1 MNSTRR
7 IPLLA
12 AGVLTA
18 ALTLTAC
25 GGSGGGGGGATG
37 KQCTAA
43 GDATTALAKAKKAFD
58 DAPSVHLSL
67 STSTEPSGSAIL
79 AAEGV
84 LTHQP
89 GFKGSAKVKVP
100 IFGSVES
107 PVIAVDGKVYAKIPG
122 PSYAEIKPADFNAPD
137 PASFADP
144 DTGLSSLLLDLAPT
158 GGCTVKRIDGDL
170 LAVFTGTL
178 TGAQVAKI
186 IPSANTSSSYTATI
200 GINDAGQ
207 VAHLST
213 TGDFF
218 SESAPATYDVTLG
231 DYDKTATI
239 SAP

>member
-1 MNSTRR
+1 MTAPRR
-7 IPLLA
+7 TALLA
-12 AGVLTA
+12 AGTLAA

-25 GGSGGGGGGATG
+25 GDSGGGASASG

-43 GDATTALAKAKKAFD
+43 GDAKTALTKAKKAFD
-58 DAPSVHLSL
+58 DAQSVHLSL
-67 STSTEPSGSAIL
+67 STPTEPSGSAIL
-79 AAEGV
+79 AADGT

-89 GFKGSAKVKVP
+89 GFEGTAKVKVP

-122 PSYAEIKPADFNAPD
+122 PSYGEIKPADFNAPD

-144 DTGLSSLLLDLAPT
+144 ETGLSSLLLDLVPK
-158 GGCTVKRIDGDL
+158 GGCTVKRVDGDL
-170 LAVFTGTL
+170 LAVFEGTL
-178 TGAQVAKI
+178 TGAQVATI
-186 IPSANTSSSYTATI
+186 IPSANTGSSYTASI

-218 SESAPATYDVTLG
+218 SESAPATYDVTLDG
-231 DYDKTATI
+231 YDKTVTI
-239 SAP
+239 KAP